1 MKLGGDEAGAGRG
14 LAAGPSAPC
23 PSRPFW
29 AAAWQTS
36 VWDLPEPVAQDQVC
50 ADKRPRGFQVWVGG
64 WRTPAAQAE
73 SSAAHYVR
81 CCWSTASRVRAAC
94 GCFAFIASASSAETD
109 TPRKLQI
116 LKRGLA
122 LNKKLDH
129 PQFKSLSSQ

>member
-81 CCWSTASRVRAAC
+81 CCWS
-94 GCFAFIASASSAETD
+94 
-109 TPRKLQI
+109 
-116 LKRGLA
+116 
-122 LNKKLDH
+122 
-129 PQFKSLSSQ
+129 LSSPCCLRLLCIHSVSVQCGDRHTP